1 MKTAVTPAKKN
12 SFSSHPRSQA
22 RECVFQGLYAF
33 EISKE
38 SGAEPFNK
46 ILKRFSLDKE
56 TKAFACALYRK
67 TLKESE
73 KLRLIIEDFLEN
85 WELKR
90 IAILDKLILQIAVCE
105 LLFFDDVPPKV
116 SISEAIEL
124 AKKYSTDDSS
134 GFVNGILD
142 SVYKQNLKLKEN

>member
-1 MKTAVTPAKKN
+1 MKTAVIPEKKN

-38 SGAEPFNK
+38 SGAKPFNN
-46 ILKRFSLDKE
+46 IIKRFSLDKE
-56 TKAFACALYRK
+56 TKVFACALYKK

-73 KLRLIIEDFLEN
+73 KLRLLIEEFLEN

-90 IAILDKLILQIAVCE
+90 IALLDKLILEIAVCE

-124 AKKYSTDDSS
+124 AKKYSTDEST

-142 SVYKQNLKLKEN
+142 SVFKQKIK